1 MSEYKGNA
9 NTQSEHSTLDL
20 IELCKRLTMQNE
32 EAWGQAVKEFLGTK
46 TFNQMAGV
54 MRDQYLSQYQSGK
67 QSLER
72 LLEMEFFP
80 SKKDLAAVS
89 EMIIALEDKVDQ
101 IDFQIHHN
109 LTQITDNLLKIAEFQ
124 HHTWEQILLIK
135 QELNEIGTTLRPGK
149 TEPEPINDKK
159 TASKKKIKPREYD

>member
-1 MSEYKGNA
+1 MSENKGNA
-9 NTQSEHSTLDL
+9 NTQSEPSTLDL
-20 IELCKRLTMQNE
+20 IELWKRLTMQNE

-46 TFNQMAGV
+46 TFNHMAGA
-54 MRDQYLSQYQSGK
+54 MRDQYLAQYQSGK
-67 QSLER
+67 QGMER

-89 EMIIALEDKVDQ
+89 EMMIALEDKVDQ

-124 HHTWEQILLIK
+124 HHTWEQVLLIK
-135 QELNEIGTTLRPGK
+135 QELDEISATLQLGK
-149 TEPEPINDKK
+149 TEPESINDKK
-159 TASKKKIKPREYD
+159 TASKKKSKPRESD